1 MPGML
6 LLQTSLG
13 IHAYR
18 TVWYSRSLSFSLGRK
33 LGTDKSFWIL
43 KSQGNRATSCWW
55 WPSRTGGSQ
64 SGFSSSYTKESSQ
77 TEAENYGDKVIFHL
91 FKLSSVYKIWKKNDK
106 NQGFHLL
113 LKSEFLSDNNKW
125 DLSNRYYVHPQ
136 AVTSYMLY
144 VCLPPIS
151 AMGIY
156 LFICLFIYID
166 YCKYVLK
173 LYGNKMIDFN
183 VD

>member
-1 MPGML
+1 M
-6 LLQTSLG
+6 
-13 IHAYR
+13 
-18 TVWYSRSLSFSLGRK
+18 
-33 LGTDKSFWIL
+33 
-43 KSQGNRATSCWW
+43 
-55 WPSRTGGSQ
+55 
-64 SGFSSSYTKESSQ
+64 YTKSE
-77 TEAENYGDKVIFHL
+77 
-91 FKLSSVYKIWKKNDK
+91 KKNNK

-125 DLSNRYYVHPQ
+125 DLSDRYYVHPQ

-144 VCLPPIS
+144 VCLPSIS
-151 AMGIY
+151 AMSIY